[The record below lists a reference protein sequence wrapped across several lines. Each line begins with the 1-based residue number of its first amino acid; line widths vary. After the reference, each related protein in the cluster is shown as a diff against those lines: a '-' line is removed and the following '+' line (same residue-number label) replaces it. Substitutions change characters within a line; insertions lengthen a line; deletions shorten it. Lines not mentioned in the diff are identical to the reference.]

1 MTNERNDRWTADRIV
16 AAVAEWFLKLFTVPL
31 ELMARREIGERYV
44 GVSGLLSLLLLWA
57 WAWWSSSAGSGLL
70 YLFLLACI
78 VRIVFIRVM
87 CVRRRL
93 EGRPIH
99 SHRAGHSQ
107 LERFIALPGSVV
119 QWIEPAALFVM
130 ALVLGAISQ
139 PLGEYLELASA
150 ALLVLTAVRSAASYY
165 RILDAIDRQIEQNLP
180 TAQVIDLR
188 TETRQSLMPGGHI
201 DDLRGE
207 LPTPAFVPTLFP
219 MRLLQTDGPES
230 VSGELSS

>member
-1 MTNERNDRWTADRIV
+1 M
-16 AAVAEWFLKLFTVPL
+16 
-31 ELMARREIGERYV
+31 
-44 GVSGLLSLLLLWA
+44 
-57 WAWWSSSAGSGLL
+57 
-70 YLFLLACI
+70 
-78 VRIVFIRVM
+78 
-87 CVRRRL
+87 
-93 EGRPIH
+93 
-99 SHRAGHSQ
+99 
-107 LERFIALPGSVV
+107 

-180 TAQVIDLR
+180 TAQLIDVR
-188 TETRQSLMPGGHI
+188 SEARQSLVSGGHI
-201 DDLRGE
+201 DDLPGE